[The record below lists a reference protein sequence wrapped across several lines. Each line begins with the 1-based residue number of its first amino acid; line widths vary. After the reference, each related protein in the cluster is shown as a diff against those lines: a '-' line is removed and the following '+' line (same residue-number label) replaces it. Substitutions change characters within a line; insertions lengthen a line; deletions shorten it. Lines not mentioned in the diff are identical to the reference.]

1 MSTQSNS
8 FFFGPVRRA
17 FLLVYTVFPRI
28 LQDFSLRNPFVF
40 AAFFPAF
47 NTFPA
52 PCPSIASGFAAAPF
66 SEFLV
71 LRLRKS
77 LQILPRQRAFARVS
91 LRETGLFLCGVSA
104 DRRPSHGGFGRG
116 RTRFIEGFLNFA
128 KRELLYKK
136 PARPV
141 SLPYRTLKALLQ
153 EISLLRGKTKGFLN
167 LQSVCCVYKSLATC
181 FSALPRPERLCGLFP
196 CVSYS
201 PALSGVVGSFAGLK
215 QGLDNRK
222 KVFLIGGMQP
232 PNIKFQP

>member
-1 MSTQSNS
+1 MVIS
-8 FFFGPVRRA
+8 FEFFLLLYPKTEFCQHRAIVFSLGRVRRG
-17 FLLVYTVFPRI
+17 FLLVYAVFSRI
-28 LQDFSLRNPFVF
+28 LQEFSLRNPFVF

-66 SEFLV
+66 SGFLV

-116 RTRFIEGFLNFA
+116 RTRFIEDFLHFT
-128 KRELLYKK
+128 KHVLLYKN

-141 SLPYRTLKALLQ
+141 SL
-153 EISLLRGKTKGFLN
+153 
-167 LQSVCCVYKSLATC
+167 
-181 FSALPRPERLCGLFP
+181 
-196 CVSYS
+196 
-201 PALSGVVGSFAGLK
+201 
-215 QGLDNRK
+215 
-222 KVFLIGGMQP
+222 LIAP
-232 PNIKFQP
+232 